1 MDLKREPLV
10 VSGAAVALAQVVLT
24 AVVLMG
30 WWNITAEQAAAWGE
44 ALLASAVAALI
55 PLLTSV
61 AASGVGDPS
70 SPSLLPTVEQPD
82 PNDDY

>member
-1 MDLKREPLV
+1 MRSKAFWVDAGERAIRTFAQALV
-10 VSGAAVALAQVVLT
+10 AVLVAGFAFT
-24 AVVLMG
+24 D
-30 WWNITAEQAAAWGE
+30 AAAWGE

-55 PLLTSV
+55 SLLTSV

-70 SPSLLPTVEQPD
+70 SPSLLPVAPVEQPD